1 MIVPDHWAEARK
13 QHRSSGRQVTV
24 RRYGWS
30 TVSEA
35 DALAMA
41 ETRADEALRRI
52 LTGEKVNRREPKVAY
67 NGASGVPIREEVL
80 AGIWQPISH
89 SKPRQPK
96 FRISLPQ
103 CRRTQSTCA
112 CASTS
117 AAFVPGLPQSPGGSA
132 FPRTCGPVPEC
143 GWCMPIGWHCAIN
156 GLPSMKPVPQRLPH
170 AGLSNQLALVLF
182 IGPSS
187 Q

>member
-80 AGIWQPISH
+80 AGIGNPSAIRSHGNRSSEFLCRSVGGPNLRARVHQPALLSCPAYRKALADRH
-89 SKPRQPK
+89 
-96 FRISLPQ
+96 FRAHAAPSRSVAGA
-103 CRRTQSTCA
+103 CRSDGTAQSMDCR
-112 CASTS
+112 
-117 AAFVPGLPQSPGGSA
+117 V
-132 FPRTCGPVPEC
+132 
-143 GWCMPIGWHCAIN
+143 
-156 GLPSMKPVPQRLPH
+156 
-170 AGLSNQLALVLF
+170 
-182 IGPSS
+182 
-187 Q
+187 